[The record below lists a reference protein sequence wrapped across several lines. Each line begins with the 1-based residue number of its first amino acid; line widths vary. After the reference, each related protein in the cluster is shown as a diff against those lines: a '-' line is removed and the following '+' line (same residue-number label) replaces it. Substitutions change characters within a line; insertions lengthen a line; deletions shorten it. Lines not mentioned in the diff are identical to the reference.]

1 MHKYFML
8 AALEQA
14 WFGRGNCAPNPSVGA
29 VAVHKGEI
37 IARAWHQGAGT
48 AHAEQLLVA
57 KIPAGLQD
65 VSLYVT
71 LEPCNHWGK
80 TPPCAMAILGHGIT
94 QVIYGF
100 SDPNPIVRA
109 NNTPE
114 ILRKNGIEALHYP
127 IQEIDAFYQSYNHW
141 TKTKRPWVTAKIAQ
155 TLDGKIAGVDG
166 QRCQLSNADCAEFT
180 HQHRLYTDVILTTAK
195 TIAQDDPLLNVRLK
209 DREQGK
215 RLAIIDSRLSL
226 SKNARIFSSAEHCH
240 IFHDENYA
248 VTNPFSNCSYYG
260 ISAREG
266 LLDLALVINQLGE
279 LGYHD
284 VWVEAGGALFSAL
297 HREKLVQR
305 TYFYLVPEVLGE
317 NATPAFQGEVCFTTR
332 QAVSWQ
338 VKSDNV
344 IACLDWQEEET
355 CLQV

>member
-14 WFGRGNCAPNPSVGA
+14 WLGRGNCAPNPSVGA
-29 VAVHKGEI
+29 VAVHKDEM

-48 AHAEQLLVA
+48 AHAEQLVVA
-57 KIPAGLQD
+57 QIPAGLQD

-80 TPPCAMAILGHGIT
+80 TPPCVMAILGHGVS

-114 ILRKNGIEALHYP
+114 ILRKNGVEALHYP
-127 IQEIDAFYQSYNHW
+127 LKEIDAFYQSYHYW
-141 TKTKRPWVTAKIAQ
+141 TETKRPWVTAKIAQ
-155 TLDGKIAGVDG
+155 TLDGKIADANR
-166 QRCQLSNADCAEFT
+166 QRRHLSNAECAEFT
-180 HQHRLYTDVILTTAK
+180 HQHRLYTDIILTTAK
-195 TIAQDDPLLNVRLK
+195 TIVQDNPLLNVRL
-209 DREQGK
+209 QGQEK
-215 RLAIIDSRLSL
+215 GKCLAIIDSRLSL
-226 SKNARIFSSAEHCH
+226 SKDARIFSSAEHCH
-240 IFHDENYA
+240 IFHDENYT
-248 VTNPFSNCSYYG
+248 VTNPFPNCSYYG
-260 ISAREG
+260 ILAKEG
-266 LLDLALVINQLGE
+266 LLDLTSVLKHLGA

-284 VWVEAGGALFSAL
+284 IWVEAGGALFSAL

-305 TYFYLVPEVLGE
+305 TYLYLVPEVLGE
-317 NATPAFQGEVCFTTR
+317 NTVSAFQGEVCFAAKR
-332 QAVSWQ
+332 AISWQ

-344 IACLDWQEEET
+344 IACLDWQGEDL
-355 CLQV
+355 CSQA